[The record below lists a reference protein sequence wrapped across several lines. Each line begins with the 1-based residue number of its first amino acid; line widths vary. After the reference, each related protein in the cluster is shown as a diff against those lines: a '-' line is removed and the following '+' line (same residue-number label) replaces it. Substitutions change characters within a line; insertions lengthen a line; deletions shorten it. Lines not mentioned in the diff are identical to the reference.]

1 VALFNRRDGGICL
14 FLMQRYEEA
23 LEELTGFVNDAE
35 VEGVWEG
42 NDGDTSKAQI
52 VQMIDHAKTQVARE
66 SVKRS
71 VEGALGQ
78 SDSMLVESDD
88 DEDGAAK

>member
-1 VALFNRRDGGICL
+1 
-14 FLMQRYEEA
+14 
-23 LEELTGFVNDAE
+23 
-35 VEGVWEG
+35 
-42 NDGDTSKAQI
+42 
-52 VQMIDHAKTQVARE
+52 MIDHAKTQVARE

-88 DEDGAAK
+88 DEDAAAK

>member
-1 VALFNRRDGGICL
+1 
-14 FLMQRYEEA
+14 M
-23 LEELTGFVNDAE
+23 TGFVSDADAD
-35 VEGVWEG
+35 GVWEG
-42 NDGDTSKAQI
+42 DDGGTAKAQI

-71 VEGALGQ
+71 VEGALGK

-88 DEDGAAK
+88 DDDAAAK

>member
-1 VALFNRRDGGICL
+1 VF
-14 FLMQRYEEA
+14 FS
-23 LEELTGFVNDAE
+23 ELTGFVSDAE

-42 NDGDTSKAQI
+42 DDTSKAQI

-71 VEGALGQ
+71 VEGALGK